1 MATVATL
8 TMNPA
13 VEVITAV
20 DQVVPNRKLHCGP
33 AVYEA
38 GGGGV
43 NVARAVRQLGE
54 DAIALFASGGA
65 AGERLTKLV
74 EAHGIVARP
83 LKIANETRQT
93 LNAFETTTGNHFRF
107 ALDGPAMQDSEWQ
120 ASLDAVRALRPAPRY
135 LVASGDLPP
144 GVPVDFYARLSA
156 LAAQLGIR
164 LIVDTAGAA
173 LQHAAGSGTFL
184 LKPNLHEVR
193 ELSGGVFSDFMLE
206 GMARSIV
213 RAGRTHAMAIS
224 MGAAGAIAVWPDG
237 FRRIV
242 APTVP
247 VVSRAG
253 AGDSMVAGIAVGL
266 VRDMP
271 IDDAIAFGVAAGSAA
286 VMNSGLELCHRDDT
300 ERLYEEMKAA
310 PAPPRNVTA

>member
-20 DQVVPNRKLHCGP
+20 DHVVPNRKLNCSR
-33 AVYEA
+33 AVHEA

-43 NVARAVRQLGE
+43 NVARAIRRLGE
-54 DAIALFASGGA
+54 DAVALFTCGGQTGA
-65 AGERLTKLV
+65 RLSKLI
-74 EAHGIVARP
+74 EAHGITP
-83 LKIANETRQT
+83 LPIRVANETRQT

-107 ALDGPAMQDSEWQ
+107 VIEGAPIEDAEWQ
-120 ASLDAVRALRPAPRY
+120 AALDAVRTLSPAPQY
-135 LVASGDLPP
+135 LVASGSLPP
-144 GVPVDFYARLSA
+144 GVPADFYARLSV
-156 LAAQLGIR
+156 LAAELGIR
-164 LIVDTAGAA
+164 LIIDTAGIP
-173 LQHAAGSGTFL
+173 LQYAGGPGTFL

-193 ELSGGVFSDFMLE
+193 ELSGGMFSDFMLE
-206 GMARSIV
+206 GVARSV
-213 RAGRTHAMAIS
+213 VATGRAHAVAVS
-224 MGAAGAIAVWPDG
+224 MGAAGAIAVWPNG

-266 VRDMP
+266 VRGMP
-271 IDDAIAFGVAAGSAA
+271 VDEAIAFGVAAGSAA
-286 VMNSGLELCHRDDT
+286 VMNSGLELCHRHDV
-300 ERLYEEMKAA
+300 ERLYELMKRDSS
-310 PAPPRNVTA
+310 PARSVTA

>member
-20 DQVVPNRKLHCGP
+20 DRVVPNRKLHCGR

-38 GGGGV
+38 GGGGI
-43 NVARAVRQLGE
+43 NVARAIRYLGE
-54 DAIALFASGGA
+54 DALAIFTCGGDTGA
-65 AGERLTKLV
+65 RLTELI
-74 EAHGIVARP
+74 EAHGIAAQP
-83 LKIANETRQT
+83 LRIAKETRET
-93 LNAFETTTGNHFRF
+93 VNVFETTAGNHFRF
-107 ALDGPAMQDSEWQ
+107 ALDGPPMEEPEWQ
-120 ASLDAVRALRPAPRY
+120 AALDAVRTLDPAPRY

-144 GVPVDFYARLSA
+144 GVPVDFYARLSMLTA
-156 LAAQLGIR
+156 KRGIR
-164 LIVDTAGAA
+164 LIVDTAGAP
-173 LQHAAGSGTFL
+173 LKHAAGSGTFL

-213 RAGRTHAMAIS
+213 SAGRTHAMAIS
-224 MGAAGAIAVWPDG
+224 MGAAGAIAVWPEG

-253 AGDSMVAGIAVGL
+253 AGDSMVAGIVVGL

-271 IDDAIAFGVAAGSAA
+271 VDEAIAFGVAAGSAA

-310 PAPPRNVTA
+310 GAPPRHVKA